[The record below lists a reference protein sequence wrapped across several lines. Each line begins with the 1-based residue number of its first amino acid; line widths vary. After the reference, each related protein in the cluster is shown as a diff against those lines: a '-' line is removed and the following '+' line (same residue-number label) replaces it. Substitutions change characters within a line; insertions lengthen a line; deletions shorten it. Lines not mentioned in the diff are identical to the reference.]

1 MIRVTALRRRRF
13 DCFLLP
19 DEDRY
24 PKAVSRFACH
34 RTPKVLLG
42 LEFLVSLTH
51 KFVAHFLCFRGSCFN
66 SQWQHSEAA
75 VKRSRCA
82 GLKSQMRKRPIT
94 LFLLLL
100 TLCTSVHSQQPA
112 PSPTT
117 GTKNEQSPA
126 PVKTPEEVGEGEV
139 IRIDANLITVPVT
152 VFNRQGQYV
161 VDLTRN
167 EFHIYEDDVEQEI
180 VHFSNVDNPFSVVLL
195 IDTSGSTAPFMNQ
208 IKEAAKFFVEQLR
221 PFDVIRPV
229 FFHGE
234 IKSLI
239 DAGTSDVTVLRNAI
253 DRMEAGPLERGTRL
267 YDAIDFTLNVLKPKS
282 GRKAVILLTDGE
294 NTWGKATMKDTLRE
308 AEESDVIIYPL
319 QYGDL
324 PPQKYL
330 QQLAEKTGGRYFSA
344 GEMDLIRLSLAGVA
358 EELRRQYFIGYY
370 AGERMQNGQQRRIK
384 VKVDRKNVAVRARQ
398 FYTDIP

>member
-1 MIRVTALRRRRF
+1 
-13 DCFLLP
+13 
-19 DEDRY
+19 
-24 PKAVSRFACH
+24 
-34 RTPKVLLG
+34 
-42 LEFLVSLTH
+42 
-51 KFVAHFLCFRGSCFN
+51 
-66 SQWQHSEAA
+66 
-75 VKRSRCA
+75 
-82 GLKSQMRKRPIT
+82 MRKLHIS
-94 LFLLLL
+94 LCLV
-100 TLCTSVHSQQPA
+100 TLCTVVYSQQPA
-112 PSPTT
+112 PSPKTT
-117 GTKNEQSPA
+117 TEQSPA

-208 IKEAAKFFVEQLR
+208 IKEAAKIFVEQLR
-221 PFDVIRPV
+221 PFDLIRPV
-229 FFHGE
+229 YFHGE

-239 DAGTSDVTVLRNAI
+239 DAGTSDVTVLRKAI

-267 YDAIDFTLNVLKPKS
+267 YDAVDFTLNVLKPKS

-308 AEESDVIIYPL
+308 AEESDVIIYAL

-344 GEMDLIRLSLAGVA
+344 GEMGLIRQSLAGVA

-370 AGERMQNGQQRRIK
+370 ARERMQNGQQRRIK